1 MLSTQGSE
9 ATRDL
14 AEVPGY
20 PISISLPGCLCV
32 LGEILGDTILPHR
45 MDHSTGKQKTQVQV
59 PALPLYLGACGGFKI
74 CSINFL
80 IPLLSKD
87 GT

>member
-1 MLSTQGSE
+1 MAKNNGRILSTQESE

-20 PISISLPGCLCV
+20 PILISLPGCLCV

-45 MDHSTGKQKTQVQV
+45 MDHSTGKQKTQLYHYV
-59 PALPLYLGACGGFKI
+59 PGG
-74 CSINFL
+74 L
-80 IPLLSKD
+80 
-87 GT
+87 